1 MPQNIR
7 TAREKKQCAHC
18 TDNGD
23 CNRYRVWTQKM
34 INSFDTVFTNH
45 GKQNQFLT
53 EVTHI
58 KIGTM
63 KFDLFRNTNLVKDSQ
78 S

>member
-1 MPQNIR
+1 
-7 TAREKKQCAHC
+7 
-18 TDNGD
+18 
-23 CNRYRVWTQKM
+23 M